1 MGSDQRASRDG
12 GWSHCI
18 VLWMVALHRNVNVMD
33 GHTALQTQPTLPF
46 KPIMGEV
53 VFHTGVFESCTVK
66 HRVSL
71 VYHATVV

>member
-1 MGSDQRASRDG
+1 M
-12 GWSHCI
+12 HCI
-18 VLWMVALHRNVNVMD
+18 VVVLWMVTLHRIVNVMD

-53 VFHTGVFESCTVK
+53 VFHTGVSESCTVK

>member
-1 MGSDQRASRDG
+1 
-12 GWSHCI
+12 
-18 VLWMVALHRNVNVMD
+18 MVALHRNVNVMD

-53 VFHTGVFESCTVK
+53 VFHTGVSESCTVK